1 MRPNQKNFSGPYSPA
16 MNWVLLTEVF
26 VTLFVI
32 MDPVGTIPI
41 FLSLTGGRSPQVA
54 RRAAWQA
61 VAVSFGVISAF
72 AFFGQQILEYL
83 HISLPALQCA
93 GGLLLLLVA
102 LELLTGKEEGPTATA
117 DTNVALVPL
126 GTPLLAGPGAIV
138 ATMVFSKK
146 VDHVSEFAAVALGV
160 ILVHVA
166 LWLSMRFSLPILRL
180 IRESGVMLVTRIA
193 GLLLSAIAVQM
204 VADAVRAFIA
214 GEG

>member
-1 MRPNQKNFSGPYSPA
+1 MD
-16 MNWVLLTEVF
+16 WVLLTSVF

-41 FLSLTGGRSPQVA
+41 FLSLTSGRSAQVV

-72 AFFGQQILEYL
+72 AFFGQQILGYL
-83 HISLPALQCA
+83 HISLPALQAA

-102 LELLTGKEEGPTATA
+102 LELLTGKEDSSAHTTG

-138 ATMVFSKK
+138 ATMVFSQQ
-146 VDHVSEFAAVALGV
+146 VEGVTDFAAVALGV
-160 ILVHVA
+160 VGVHVT

-180 IRESGVMLVTRIA
+180 LRESGVLLVTRIA

-204 VADAVRAFIA
+204 VADAVRAFIV

>member
-1 MRPNQKNFSGPYSPA
+1 MDG
-16 MNWVLLTEVF
+16 VLFTSVF

-41 FLSLTGGRSPQVA
+41 FLSLTGGRSPQVS
-54 RRAAWQA
+54 RRLAWQA
-61 VAVSFGVISAF
+61 VLVSFGVISAF
-72 AFFGQQILEYL
+72 AFFGQQILSYL

-102 LELLTGKEEGPTATA
+102 LELLTGKEAEQTAVA
-117 DTNVALVPL
+117 ETNVALVPL

-138 ATMVFSKK
+138 ATMVFSKQ
-146 VDHVSEFAAVALGV
+146 VDDFKQFAAVGLGV
-160 ILVHVA
+160 IAVHVTI
-166 LWLSMRFSLPILRL
+166 WLAMRYSLPILRL
-180 IRESGVMLVTRIA
+180 IRESGVLLVTRIA

-204 VADAVRAFIA
+204 VANAVRAFIA

>member
-1 MRPNQKNFSGPYSPA
+1 MSSVLDL
-16 MNWVLLTEVF
+16 VLLTEVF

-32 MDPVGTIPI
+32 MDPVGTVPI
-41 FLSLTGGRSPQVA
+41 FLSLTSGRSAATA

-61 VAVSFGVISAF
+61 VTVSFVVITAF
-72 AFFGQQILEYL
+72 AFFGQQILSYL

-102 LELLTGKEEGPTATA
+102 LELLTGNEKEPTAA
-117 DTNVALVPL
+117 AGTNVALVPL

-138 ATMVFSKK
+138 ATMLFSQQ
-146 VDHVSEFAAVALGV
+146 VEGLPSFTAVALGV
-160 ILVHVA
+160 VLTHIS
-166 LWLSMRFSLPILRL
+166 LWIAMRFSLPILRV
-180 IRESGVMLVTRIA
+180 IRESGVLLVTRIA
-193 GLLLSAIAVQM
+193 GLLLSAIAVQL

>member
-1 MRPNQKNFSGPYSPA
+1 ME
-16 MNWVLLTEVF
+16 WVLLTEVF

-41 FLSLTGGRSPQVA
+41 FLSLTSGRSPAAA
-54 RRAAWQA
+54 RRLAWQA
-61 VAVSFGVISAF
+61 VTVSIGVISAF
-72 AFFGQQILEYL
+72 AFFGQQILGYL

-102 LELLTGKEEGPTATA
+102 LQLLTGQESEPSAA
-117 DTNVALVPL
+117 QETNVALVPL

-138 ATMVFSKK
+138 ATMVFSKQ
-146 VDHVSEFAAVALGV
+146 VDGFPDFAAVALGV
-160 ILVHVA
+160 IGVH
-166 LWLSMRFSLPILRL
+166 LTIWLAMRYSLPILRL

-204 VADAVRAFIA
+204 IADAVRAFI
-214 GEG
+214 EGKG

>member
-1 MRPNQKNFSGPYSPA
+1 MSSADVKYFI
-16 MNWVLLTEVF
+16 EVF

-32 MDPVGTIPI
+32 MDPPGTVPL
-41 FLSLTGGRSPQVA
+41 FLSLTSGRSHA
-54 RRAAWQA
+54 MRKRLAGQA
-61 VAVSFGVISAF
+61 VVVAFVVITVFALFGR
-72 AFFGQQILEYL
+72 QILDYL
-83 HISLPALQCA
+83 GITLSSMQIA

-102 LELLTGKEEGPTATA
+102 LELLTGKGDEPVETQNV
-117 DTNVALVPL
+117 NVALVPL

-146 VDHVSEFAAVALGV
+146 VDDVTEFAAVGLGV

-180 IRESGVMLVTRIA
+180 IREGGVMLVTRIA

-214 GEG
+214 GDG

>member
-1 MRPNQKNFSGPYSPA
+1 MSSVLDI
-16 MNWVLLTEVF
+16 VLLVEVF

-32 MDPVGTIPI
+32 MDPVGTVPI
-41 FLSLTGGRSPQVA
+41 FLSLTSGRSAATA

-61 VAVSFGVISAF
+61 VGVSFLVISVF
-72 AFFGQQILEYL
+72 GFFGQEILQYL

-102 LELLTGKEEGPTATA
+102 LELLTGNDKEPTAQTG
-117 DTNVALVPL
+117 TNVALVPL

-138 ATMVFSKK
+138 ATMLFTQE
-146 VDHVSEFAAVALGV
+146 VDSGPTFAAVGLGV
-160 ILVHVA
+160 VLVHVS
-166 LWLSMRFSLPILRL
+166 LWVAMRFSLPILRV
-180 IRESGVMLVTRIA
+180 IRESGVLLVTRIA
-193 GLLLSAIAVQM
+193 GLLLSAIAVQL